1 MPFFDPDWR
10 EKYQK
15 RIVSA
20 AAAMQSIRPGSRVFI
35 GSGAAEPQSLVKAL
49 TQRGAEIID
58 TEIIHLM
65 TLGSAPYTDEN
76 FKNTFRHNAL
86 FVGANV
92 RKAVGEGRADYTPV
106 FLSEIPRLF
115 RTRRLGLDAALIQ
128 ISPPD
133 HHGFCSFGVSV
144 DIVKAAAES
153 ADVVIA
159 EVNEKM
165 PRVLGDSFI
174 HINNLDYVVD
184 VSSDIPESFPG
195 EPDEIEREI
204 GRNVASLVEDGST
217 IQTGIGNIPHAVM
230 MALTHKRDLGVHTEL
245 LTDAVI
251 DLIDSGVINGRKK
264 TLLPG
269 KIVASFCFGSQ
280 RLYEYIDNNPIF
292 EFRSSLFTN
301 DPMVI
306 ARNDRM
312 VAINAALEVDL
323 TGQICSDSIGHHF
336 YSGIG
341 GQVDFVRGAA
351 RSLEG
356 KPIIAL
362 RSTAQNGR
370 VSRIVPSLQLG
381 AGVVTTRGDVHYVV
395 TEYGVA
401 DLWGKSVRERAL
413 ALINIAH
420 PDFREE
426 LLNQAKKRRLVYAD
440 QILVPK
446 ARYPHEYETTQTNR
460 ADQQIFYR
468 PVKPTDEAML
478 KEMFYSLSRKTIFQR
493 YMFSRT
499 AMPHAK
505 MQKLCN
511 VDYKKNMTLVAI
523 LNDDSADERIVG
535 VGDYSY
541 DPATN
546 TADVAFLVHDDFQS
560 NGIGTSLLKQLI
572 SIAIKNSIKGFTADV
587 LASNQHM
594 LHVFNKSGYAVRTTF
609 DDGLYHIE
617 FEFREPLTSETPK
630 ADRDKS

>member
-420 PDFREE
+420 PDF
-426 LLNQAKKRRLVYAD
+426 
-440 QILVPK
+440 
-446 ARYPHEYETTQTNR
+446 
-460 ADQQIFYR
+460 
-468 PVKPTDEAML
+468 
-478 KEMFYSLSRKTIFQR
+478 
-493 YMFSRT
+493 
-499 AMPHAK
+499 
-505 MQKLCN
+505 
-511 VDYKKNMTLVAI
+511 
-523 LNDDSADERIVG
+523 
-535 VGDYSY
+535 
-541 DPATN
+541 
-546 TADVAFLVHDDFQS
+546 
-560 NGIGTSLLKQLI
+560 
-572 SIAIKNSIKGFTADV
+572 
-587 LASNQHM
+587 
-594 LHVFNKSGYAVRTTF
+594 
-609 DDGLYHIE
+609 
-617 FEFREPLTSETPK
+617 
-630 ADRDKS
+630 